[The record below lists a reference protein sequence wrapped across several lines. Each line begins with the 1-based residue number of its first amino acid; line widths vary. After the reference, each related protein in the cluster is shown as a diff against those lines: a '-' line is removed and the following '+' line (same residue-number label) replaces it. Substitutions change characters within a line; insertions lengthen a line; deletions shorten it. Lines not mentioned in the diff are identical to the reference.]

1 LDSIHRAEAAAGP
14 GRSEHRNVDILI
26 PIARQRESRAGPNV
40 PCERRTDPAEPC
52 RGTDLQAPA
61 PALRHR
67 KTGESPRVYAAFL
80 QSAPIVL
87 HTRGFTPGWYA
98 VPRWGTPNASPS
110 SSFPASGG
118 PDPRSPTEETDWA
131 NSSNPLKVPGWACL
145 QVRWPKRLP
154 AAAGRGRSEHW
165 KRTTN
170 PLAQSAKS
178 DLPQSFPASAG
189 PGPRSPV
196 EAPIPRRQPQH
207 SATAKQ
213 VRAPGCMRR
222 SFRTLRLCAI
232 PGVSPRAGMRCPVG
246 ALQTPHH
253 PQSPHRLRVPTPL
266 SAITTTHRIND
277 DCFSS
282 TATIKPSHR
291 GTYPQST
298 KRQRDRAGASIG
310 TSTS

>member
-1 LDSIHRAEAAAGP
+1 MNSIHRAEAAAGS

-26 PIARQRESRAGPNV
+26 PIARPRESSAGPNV
-40 PCERRTDPAEPC
+40 PCERRTDPAEPR
-52 RGTDLQAPA
+52 RGTDPQAPA

-67 KTGESPRVYAAFL
+67 KTGQSTRVYAAFL
-80 QSAPIVL
+80 QNASVVR
-87 HTRGFTPGWYA
+87 HTRGFTSGWYA

-118 PDPRSPTEETDWA
+118 PDPRSPTEDTDWA

-196 EAPIPRRQPQH
+196 EAPIP
-207 SATAKQ
+207 SA
-213 VRAPGCMRR
+213 
-222 SFRTLRLCAI
+222 
-232 PGVSPRAGMRCPVG
+232 SPS
-246 ALQTPHH
+246 TP
-253 PQSPHRLRVPTPL
+253 
-266 SAITTTHRIND
+266 
-277 DCFSS
+277 
-282 TATIKPSHR
+282 PS
-291 GTYPQST
+291 Q
-298 KRQRDRAGASIG
+298 KR
-310 TSTS
+310 